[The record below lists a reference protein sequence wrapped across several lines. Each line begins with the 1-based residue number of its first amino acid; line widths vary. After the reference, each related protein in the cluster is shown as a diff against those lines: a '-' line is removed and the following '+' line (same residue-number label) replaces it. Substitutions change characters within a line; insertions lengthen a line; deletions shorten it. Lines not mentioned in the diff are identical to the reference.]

1 MLQSETN
8 TRWRRRYKVKISLI
22 IPVFNRPEETGEL
35 LQSLSLQTEH
45 DFEVIVVEDG
55 STLSSEP
62 VVEKYRELLNISY
75 FFKENSG
82 PGPSRNYGCEKASGS
97 YVIFLDSDCVLPEGY
112 VQIIREALERNFTD
126 AFGGPDQAHKDFTN
140 FQKAIN
146 FSMTSFLTTGGI
158 RGGNEKMEKFHPRS
172 FNMGFT
178 KEVFDLTGGFSAMR
192 FGEDVDLSIR
202 ILEKGFTTQL
212 IRDAFVYHKRRTNL
226 RLFFKQVYNSGI
238 ARINLQLRHPGTL
251 KLIHALPALF
261 TLGVILL
268 LLLSILVSIF
278 FAVPIMV
285 HMLLLFLCAT
295 LKNKRLSIGFLAVVT
310 SYTQFFAYGS
320 GFLNALWRRMILGR
334 DEFSAFNRNFYK

>member
-35 LQSLSLQTEH
+35 LQSLSLQTDQ
-45 DFEVIVVEDG
+45 DFEVIIVEDG

-62 VVEKYRELLNISY
+62 VVEKYRDLLDISY

-82 PGPSRNYGCEKASGS
+82 PGPSRNFACEKASGS
-97 YVIFLDSDCVLPEGY
+97 YVIFLDSDCVLPEDY
-112 VQIIREALERNFTD
+112 VQIVRETLERNFTD

-158 RGGNEKMEKFHPRS
+158 RGGNEKMEKFYPRS
-172 FNMGFT
+172 FNMGFS
-178 KEVFDLTGGFSAMR
+178 KEVFDLTGGFSTMR

-212 IRDAFVYHKRRTNL
+212 IRDAYVYHKRRTNL

-251 KLIHALPALF
+251 KLVHSLPAIF

-268 LLLSILVSIF
+268 LLLSFLLNWC
-278 FAVPIMV
+278 FAVPILF
-285 HMLLLFLCAT
+285 HMLLLFLSAT
-295 LKNKRLSIGFLAVVT
+295 LKNKSLSIGLLAVVT
-310 SYTQFFAYGS
+310 SYTQLFAYGC

-334 DEFSAFNRNFYK
+334 DEFSAFNRSFYK